1 MQILVDREAF
11 WPRLANDIANATHS
25 VQLQTLS
32 MEGDRAGA
40 GLGTALLGCAA
51 PDRRLSVDS
60 FTRYVLSGRCVY
72 SPAGLF
78 DARVRAEAMRTR
90 ALFRRLRAGGV
101 GVRWSSPVGPL
112 LLRLPARNHKKS
124 VVIDSRIA
132 YIGGFNFSDHNF
144 AWHDLMLRWEDP
156 AAAAFLAED
165 LDATWHGRAERR
177 YGEFDGIELHI
188 LDGRSNAIAFDRIFQ
203 LVGSARR
210 DIVIHSPYLTFPFCD
225 HLRRSRR
232 RGVAITVISPD
243 VNTVSGMRRYILWEA
258 ARSGFDVR
266 FFPRMTHVKAMLI
279 DDRWLIL
286 GSSNFD
292 YLSFRAHQEIV
303 AIVRDPAT
311 IASFHTVLESD
322 LSLCHREIQGHN
334 ETATETSDALNPTI
348 SLRGPVD

>member
-1 MQILVDREAF
+1 
-11 WPRLANDIANATHS
+11 

-32 MEGDRAGA
+32 LEGDRAGI
-40 GLGTALLGCAA
+40 GLGAALLSCGAS
-51 PDRRLSVDS
+51 DRRLSVDS
-60 FTRYVLSGRCVY
+60 FTRYVLSGRWVH
-72 SPAGLF
+72 SPAGLL
-78 DARVRAEAMRTR
+78 DARVRAEARRTR

-101 GVRWSSPVGPL
+101 GVRWSSPAGPL

-124 VVIDSRIA
+124 VVIDDRIA

-144 AWHDLMLRWEDP
+144 AWHDLMLRMEDP
-156 AAAAFLAED
+156 AVATFLAED

-203 LVGSARR
+203 LVASARR
-210 DIVIHSPYLTFPFCD
+210 EIVIHSPYLTFPFCD
-225 HLRRSRR
+225 HLRRSRK
-232 RGVAITVISPD
+232 RGVDITLISPD
-243 VNTVSGMRRYILWEA
+243 VNTVGGMRRYILWES

-303 AIVRDPAT
+303 AIVRDRPT
-311 IASFHTVLESD
+311 IDSFRAMLDGD
-322 LSLCHREIQGHN
+322 LLLCHKRNSEFRQGDN
-334 ETATETSDALNPTI
+334 GADGCAEFDKLVTLPC
-348 SLRGPVD
+348 